1 VFGYFISQASSENFG
16 RNQKSV
22 QTLAQCKYRA
32 SRKIKKLEKLALF
45 ITNRVGSMEFFLIV
59 FAWTALGL
67 SWNALAPK
75 PLRFDPFPSLFYGF
89 LFPM

>member
-1 VFGYFISQASSENFG
+1 LDEI
-16 RNQKSV
+16 RNLCKPLRSV
-22 QTLAQCKYRA
+22 NIAHRERL
-32 SRKIKKLEKLALF
+32 KKLEKLALF

-67 SWNALAPK
+67 SWNTLAPK